1 MNASISWHVGIDV
14 SKNSFDVCVL
24 PQKTFFKLQQ
34 DVSGRQQ
41 LLAHL
46 PSPGTC
52 LVAIEATG
60 GYERLLVTQLVDAGH
75 HVAVVNP
82 RQVRN
87 FAKGVGILAKT
98 DRIDASVLARF
109 AHDVQPRC
117 LGQTPEKQGELEQL
131 VVRRRQLVGLRT
143 SEKNRMET
151 ITAKL
156 VRKSLQQTIDHLN
169 KQIRRI
175 DKEILALVESHD
187 EWRDKTNLI
196 QSVPGIGPV
205 AGASLVAELPELGH
219 LNRQEIAS
227 LVGVAPLNRD
237 SGRFRGQRTTW
248 GGRASLRRVLYMAAL
263 TARRCNPVI
272 RAFADRLAAHG
283 KKAKVILTA
292 CMRKLL
298 VILNTMVKNN
308 TQWNPHQLTP

>member
-1 MNASISWHVGIDV
+1 MNASINSYVGIDV
-14 SKNSFDVCVL
+14 SKNSFDACVL
-24 PQKTFFKLQQ
+24 PSNKFFKLKQ
-34 DVSGRQQ
+34 DDSGRNEFMS
-41 LLAHL
+41 HL

-52 LVAIEATG
+52 LIAVEATG
-60 GYERLLVTQLVDAGH
+60 GYERRLVTDLANAGH
-75 HVAVVNP
+75 RVAVVNP

-109 AHDVQPRC
+109 AQDVQPRC

-131 VVRRRQLVGLRT
+131 VVRRRQLVTLRIA
-143 SEKNRMET
+143 EKNRTET
-151 ITAKL
+151 ITAKP

-169 KQIRRI
+169 KQIRRL
-175 DKEILALVESHD
+175 DNEILALVQSHD
-187 EWRDKTNLI
+187 EWRDKANLV

-205 AGASLVAELPELGH
+205 AGASLVAELPELGQ
-219 LNRQEIAS
+219 LNRQQIAS

-237 SGRFRGQRTTW
+237 SGRFRGQRMIW
-248 GGRASLRRVLYMAAL
+248 GGRASVRSVLYMAAL

-272 RAFADRLAAHG
+272 RAFANRLAAAG

-298 VILNTMVKNN
+298 VILNTMVKNK
-308 TQWNPHQLTP
+308 TLWNPQSN

>member
-1 MNASISWHVGIDV
+1 MNTSINSYVGIDV
-14 SKNSFDVCVL
+14 SKDSFDVCVL
-24 PQKTFFKLQQ
+24 PEKKFFKLKQ
-34 DVSGRQQ
+34 DVSGRRE
-41 LLAHL
+41 LVSHL
-46 PSPGTC
+46 PSPGDC
-52 LVAIEATG
+52 LIAVEATG
-60 GYERLLVTQLVDAGH
+60 GYERLLVAELVDAGH

-117 LGQTPEKQGELEQL
+117 LGQTTEKQGQLEQL

-143 SEKNRMET
+143 AEKNRMET
-151 ITAKL
+151 VTAKP

-169 KQIRRI
+169 KQIQRI

-205 AGASLVAELPELGH
+205 AGASLVAELPELGQ
-219 LNRQEIAS
+219 LNRQQIAS
-227 LVGVAPLNRD
+227 LVGVAPMNRD
-237 SGRFRGQRTTW
+237 SGRFRGQRAIS
-248 GGRASLRRVLYMAAL
+248 GGRTSLRNVLYMAAL
-263 TARRCNPVI
+263 TARRYNPVI

-308 TQWNPHQLTP
+308 TQWNPQSN